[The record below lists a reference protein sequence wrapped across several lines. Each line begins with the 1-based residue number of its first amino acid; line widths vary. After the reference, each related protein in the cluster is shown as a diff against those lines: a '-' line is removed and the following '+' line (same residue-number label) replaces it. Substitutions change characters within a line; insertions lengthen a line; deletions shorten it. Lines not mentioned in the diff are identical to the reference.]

1 MLIKFAGDPNLR
13 GLTKAIDDI
22 IKIQTQKWQ
31 GKWWAPTNT
40 NQFSQNKYS
49 ASGLKESIW

>member
-31 GKWWAPTNT
+31 GK
-40 NQFSQNKYS
+40 
-49 ASGLKESIW
+49 